1 MALLPFT
8 STAILLLLCIPF
20 VCALPPFNRTSAPT
34 LDVTDSPSSSCNRTL
49 WDIIW
54 SCAATIFAC
63 TWTIVHPNIPGMY
76 EGRIAVCSHRLF
88 IMVLALIAPELMIT
102 WAILQFLSA
111 REATKAFNDAFGAQA
126 RSDHPESTVE
136 LLSGFAPSDGRTSP
150 HPSTAYISGRD
161 FGGCGKPRATL
172 TPEEL
177 MRFIYEGSLDVPD
190 IEEAEI
196 ESRGDGL
203 SKGIA
208 VLQLWWFVL
217 QLVARYIRHL
227 PITLLEVDTL
237 AIVSLACIAYCLWWK
252 KPKDIQR
259 PHHVHWKATAPPPSA
274 LYYEKAN
281 QEFALNSWHDYLIIP
296 SYPLKS
302 LMGIAVTISPRVV
315 RERRIPSLGGYKDN
329 PHDYKQVITLLSGF
343 FSAVVYGGAH
353 FLGWNYLFQW
363 HMEQMLWRAVSIFM
377 ISASVSLPIFGCL
390 ISLRILLS
398 DSWVTKFALVTIA
411 FIYIAT
417 RVIVIVLITL
427 SLRSLPPGAYDTVA
441 WTTFIPHI

>member
-161 FGGCGKPRATL
+161 FGGWSPG
-172 TPEEL
+172 
-177 MRFIYEGSLDVPD
+177 
-190 IEEAEI
+190 
-196 ESRGDGL
+196 
-203 SKGIA
+203 
-208 VLQLWWFVL
+208 
-217 QLVARYIRHL
+217 
-227 PITLLEVDTL
+227 
-237 AIVSLACIAYCLWWK
+237 
-252 KPKDIQR
+252 
-259 PHHVHWKATAPPPSA
+259 
-274 LYYEKAN
+274 
-281 QEFALNSWHDYLIIP
+281 WHF
-296 SYPLKS
+296 
-302 LMGIAVTISPRVV
+302 GAVTNFV
-315 RERRIPSLGGYKDN
+315 RRMSHRMDSN
-329 PHDYKQVITLLSGF
+329 TRF
-343 FSAVVYGGAH
+343 FCMD
-353 FLGWNYLFQW
+353 GWIHALHQW
-363 HMEQMLWRAVSIFM
+363 Q
-377 ISASVSLPIFGCL
+377 
-390 ISLRILLS
+390 
-398 DSWVTKFALVTIA
+398 
-411 FIYIAT
+411 AT
-417 RVIVIVLITL
+417 SYSHT
-427 SLRSLPPGAYDTVA
+427 
-441 WTTFIPHI
+441 